1 MKAWSISTTIR
12 NPERIPDFVK
22 VAQRIEGRPWD
33 NQTQEDFYA
42 WAIAMRVVTPENANL
57 SVNSIGLIE
66 GVDEEIPFDKARKI
80 FDEKK
85 YEDPPMR
92 GRQQMAPLSA
102 NGLVS
107 TEGNV
112 VHVTELGKL
121 ITEDKVAFS
130 ELMLNFAFKFQVP
143 QPEHRKYTIENGY
156 CIKPFTGSLALIDA
170 VNKMWQEKG
179 HNSVGLK
186 WEEFCT
192 FVPTLINFRDI
203 QKQAELIVNIREKV
217 AKGKD
222 QLDRESIWKSHITTY
237 LSKILDTRE
246 TMDYGKLTDTLRD
259 YGDNTYRYFSQSQFF
274 RLRGGGNYVDIS
286 EISAAQVNLLIENRE
301 FEPLH
306 MASKSEY
313 EKYIGDL
320 TSFTPP
326 WAVPK
331 FAKVVKQQLEGM
343 LQEQGIDISHVA
355 KQKTVYTVPS
365 MLREDPE
372 LVALRNALKGANV
385 RRLISESMTPEFLE
399 ACAIDYERLANR
411 LDVVGG
417 AERRLNRPAQL
428 EWITYKALLAIND
441 LVEIKPN
448 YPTDDEGYPIFTAGA
463 GVPDLEIYYSDFNVV
478 CEVTMLTNRDQWV
491 AEGQPVQRHLFE
503 FAKKHTDKEAIGIF
517 IAPVLHRDTRN
528 TFKQAFYGGYDEVDS
543 LKIIPFEFKN
553 WTSVVRQLAGIKS
566 EGRSISQSG
575 FKNYLESMLPSTGK
589 IENTDDW
596 WNRISSK
603 NNILEYV
610 A

>member
-22 VAQRIEGRPWD
+22 VAKRIEGRVW
-33 NQTQEDFYA
+33 NNETQQDFYA

-57 SVNSIGLIE
+57 SVSSIRLIE

-102 NGLVS
+102 NGLVT
-107 TEGNV
+107 TEGNIV
-112 VHVTELGKL
+112 RVTDLGKL
-121 ITEDKVAFS
+121 IIEDKVAFS

-143 QPEHRKYTIENGY
+143 QPDHRKYTPENGY
-156 CIKPFTGSLALIDA
+156 RIKPFTGSLALIAA
-170 VNKMWQEKG
+170 VNKIWQDQG
-179 HNSVGLK
+179 NNPVGLK

-192 FVPTLINFRDI
+192 FVPTLIDFNEI
-203 QKQAELIVNIREKV
+203 QKQAQLVVEIRKEV

-222 QLDRESIWKSHITTY
+222 QLDRESIWQSHVTKY
-237 LSKILDTRE
+237 LSSILDARE
-246 TMDYGKLTDTLRD
+246 KLDYVKLTDTLRD

-274 RLRGGGNYVDIS
+274 KLRGGGNYVDIS

-301 FEPLH
+301 FEPIH
-306 MASKSEY
+306 MNSKSDY

-320 TSFTPP
+320 LSFTPP
-326 WAVPK
+326 WALPK
-331 FAKVVKQQLEGM
+331 FANAVKKQLED
-343 LQEQGIDISHVA
+343 LLEEKGIDIANVTA
-355 KQKTVYTVPS
+355 QKTVYTVPS
-365 MLREDPE
+365 MLREAPE
-372 LVALRNALKGANV
+372 LIALRNALKGANV
-385 RRLISESMTPEFLE
+385 RSLISESMTPEFLE
-399 ACAIDYERLANR
+399 ACAVDYERLGNR

-417 AERRLNRPAQL
+417 LERRLKRPAQL
-428 EWITYKALLAIND
+428 EWLTYKALLGIND

-463 GVPDLEIYYSDFNVV
+463 GVPDLEVFYSEFNAV

-503 FAKKHTDKEAIGIF
+503 FARKHHDKEAIGIF
-517 IAPVLHRDTRN
+517 IAPVVHRDTRN
-528 TFKQAFYGGYDEVDS
+528 TFKQAYYGGYDEVDS
-543 LKIIPFEFKN
+543 LKIIPFDFKN
-553 WTSVVRQLAGIKS
+553 WTSVVRQLAIAKS
-566 EGRSISQSG
+566 AGRAITQAG
-575 FKNYLESMLPSTGK
+575 FKKYLESMLPTSGK
-589 IENTDDW
+589 IETTDDW
-596 WNRISSK
+596 WNRISTQD
-603 NNILEYV
+603 NILEFV
-610 A
+610 G

>member
-22 VAQRIEGRPWD
+22 VAERIEGRPWD
-33 NQTQEDFYA
+33 DRTQEDFYA

-57 SVNSIGLIE
+57 SVNSIRLIE
-66 GVDEEIPFDKARKI
+66 GAEEEIPFDKARKI

-102 NGLVS
+102 NGLVT
-107 TEGNV
+107 TEGNLV
-112 VHVTELGKL
+112 KVTELGKL
-121 ITEDKVAFS
+121 IIDDKVAFS

-143 QPEHRKYTIENGY
+143 QPEHRKYTSENGY
-156 CIKPFTGSLALIDA
+156 CIKPFTGSLALIHA
-170 VNKMWQEKG
+170 VNEIWANKG
-179 HNSVGLK
+179 NKPVGLK

-192 FVPTLINFRDI
+192 FVPTLIDFHQIAN
-203 QKQAELIVNIREKV
+203 QANRVVNVREKV

-222 QLDRESIWKSHITTY
+222 QVERDAIWKSEVTKY
-237 LSKILDTRE
+237 LETILDARE
-246 TMDYGKLTDTLRD
+246 KLDYEKLTDTLRD

-274 RLRGGGNYVDIS
+274 KLRGGGNYVDIS

-301 FEPLH
+301 YEPLH
-306 MASKSEY
+306 MNTKSAY
-313 EKYIGDL
+313 EKYVGDL

-331 FAKVVKQQLEGM
+331 YAKAVKQQLED
-343 LQEQGIDISHVA
+343 LLEDKGIDISHVT

-372 LVALRNALKGANV
+372 LVALRNALKSANV
-385 RRLISESMTPEFLE
+385 RSLISESMTPEFLE
-399 ACAIDYERLANR
+399 ACAVDYERLASR
-411 LDVVGG
+411 MDVIGG
-417 AERRLNRPAQL
+417 LERRLKRPAQL
-428 EWITYKALLAIND
+428 EWLTYKALLAIND

-463 GVPDLEIYYSDFNVV
+463 GVPDLEVFYSDFNAV
-478 CEVTMLTNRDQWV
+478 CEVTMLTNRDQWL

-503 FAKKHTDKEAIGIF
+503 FARKHPGKEAIGIF

-543 LKIIPFEFKN
+543 LKIVPFEFKN
-553 WTSVVRQLAGIKS
+553 WTSVVRQLSVAKSAGKTIT
-566 EGRSISQSG
+566 QAG
-575 FKNYLESMLPSTGK
+575 FRNYLESLLPSSGK
-589 IENTDDW
+589 METTDDW
-596 WNRISSK
+596 WNRISTK
-603 NNILEYV
+603 DDILEYV
-610 A
+610 

>member
-22 VAQRIEGRPWD
+22 VAERIEGRPW
-33 NQTQEDFYA
+33 NNETQEDFYA

-57 SVNSIGLIE
+57 SVNSIRLIE
-66 GVDEEIPFDKARKI
+66 GADEEIPFDKARKI

-102 NGLVS
+102 NGLVT
-107 TEGNV
+107 TEGNIV
-112 VHVTELGKL
+112 RVTGLGKL

-143 QPEHRKYTIENGY
+143 QPDHRKYTEENGY

-170 VNKMWQEKG
+170 VNKIWQDKG
-179 HNSVGLK
+179 NNPVGLK

-192 FVPTLINFRDI
+192 FVPTRIDFHEI
-203 QKQAELIVNIREKV
+203 QKQAQLVVDIREKV

-222 QLDRESIWKSHITTY
+222 QLDREAIWKSHVTKY
-237 LSKILDTRE
+237 LSTILDARE
-246 TMDYGKLTDTLRD
+246 KLEYTKLTDTLRD

-274 RLRGGGNYVDIS
+274 KLRGGGNYVDIS
-286 EISAAQVNLLIENRE
+286 EISSAQVNLLIENRE
-301 FEPLH
+301 FEPLK
-306 MASKSEY
+306 MTSKSEY
-313 EKYIGDL
+313 EKYVGDL

-326 WAVPK
+326 WALPE
-331 FAKVVKQQLEGM
+331 FAKVVKEQLEG
-343 LQEQGIDISHVA
+343 LLEEKGIDISLVA

-365 MLREDPE
+365 LLREDPE
-372 LVALRNALKGANV
+372 LAALRNALKVANV
-385 RRLISESMTPEFLE
+385 RSLVSESMTPEFLE
-399 ACAIDYERLANR
+399 ACAVDFERLANR

-417 AERRLNRPAQL
+417 IERRLKRPAQL
-428 EWITYKALLAIND
+428 EWVTYKALLGIND

-463 GVPDLEIYYSDFNVV
+463 GVPDLEVFYSDFNAV

-503 FAKKHTDKEAIGIF
+503 FARKHHDKEAIGIF
-517 IAPVLHRDTRN
+517 IAPVVHRDTRN
-528 TFKQAFYGGYDEVDS
+528 TFKQAYYGGYDEVDS

-553 WTSVVRQLAGIKS
+553 WTSVVRQLAIAKS
-566 EGRSISQSG
+566 AGRAITQAG
-575 FKNYLESMLPSTGK
+575 FRKYLESMLPTSGK
-589 IENTDDW
+589 IETTDDW
-596 WNRISSK
+596 WNRISTQD
-603 NNILEYV
+603 NILEFV
-610 A
+610 G

>member
-22 VAQRIEGRPWD
+22 VAERIEGRAWD
-33 NQTQEDFYA
+33 DRTQEDFYA

-57 SVNSIGLIE
+57 SVNSIRLIE

-92 GRQQMAPLSA
+92 GRQQMAPLSS

-107 TEGNV
+107 TEGNIV
-112 VHVTELGKL
+112 KVTELGKL
-121 ITEDKVAFS
+121 IIQDKVAFS

-143 QPEHRKYTIENGY
+143 QPEHRKYTKENGY
-156 CIKPFTGSLALIDA
+156 SIKPFTGSLALIDA
-170 VNKMWQEKG
+170 VNKLWQDKG
-179 HNSVGLK
+179 NNPVGLK

-192 FVPTLINFRDI
+192 FVPTLIDFQKI
-203 QKQAELIVNIREKV
+203 QKQAQLIVDIREKV

-222 QLDRESIWKSHITTY
+222 QLDREAIWKSHVTTY
-237 LSKILDTRE
+237 LSSILDARE
-246 TMDYGKLTDTLRD
+246 KLDYVKLTDTLRD

-274 RLRGGGNYVDIS
+274 KLRGGGHYVDIS
-286 EISAAQVNLLIENRE
+286 EISAAQVKMLIENRE
-301 FEPLH
+301 FEPRH

-313 EKYIGDL
+313 EKYVGDL

-326 WAVPK
+326 WALPK
-331 FAKVVKQQLEGM
+331 YAKIVKEQLED
-343 LQEQGIDISHVA
+343 LLEEKGIDIFHVT
-355 KQKTVYTVPS
+355 KQKIVYTVPS

-372 LVALRNALKGANV
+372 LVALRNALKAANV
-385 RRLISESMTPEFLE
+385 RSLISESMTPEFLE
-399 ACAIDYERLANR
+399 ACAVDYERLASR

-417 AERRLNRPAQL
+417 LERRLKRPAQL

-463 GVPDLEIYYSDFNVV
+463 GVPDLEVFYSDFNVIG
-478 CEVTMLTNRDQWV
+478 EVTMLTNRDQWV

-503 FAKKHTDKEAIGIF
+503 FARKHPDKEAIGLF

-553 WTSVVRQLAGIKS
+553 WASVVRKLAAAKS
-566 EGRSISQSG
+566 AGKKITQSG
-575 FKNYLESMLPSTGK
+575 FKNYLESMLPTAGK
-589 IENTDDW
+589 IETTDDW
-596 WNRISSK
+596 WNRISTK
-603 NNILEYV
+603 DDILDYV
-610 A
+610 L

>member
-1 MKAWSISTTIR
+1 
-12 NPERIPDFVK
+12 
-22 VAQRIEGRPWD
+22 
-33 NQTQEDFYA
+33 
-42 WAIAMRVVTPENANL
+42 MRVVTPENANL
-57 SVNSIGLIE
+57 SVSSIRLIE

-102 NGLVS
+102 NGLVT
-107 TEGNV
+107 TEGNIV
-112 VHVTELGKL
+112 RVTELGRL
-121 ITEDKVAFS
+121 IIEDKVAFS

-143 QPEHRKYTIENGY
+143 QPDHRKYTLENGY

-170 VNKMWQEKG
+170 VNKIWEKRG
-179 HNSVGLK
+179 NNPVGLK

-192 FVPTLINFRDI
+192 FVPTLIDFHEI
-203 QKQAELIVNIREKV
+203 QKQAELVVDIREKV

-222 QLDRESIWKSHITTY
+222 QLDREAIWKSHVTKH
-237 LSKILDTRE
+237 LSTILDARE
-246 TMDYGKLTDTLRD
+246 KLDYVKLTDTLRD

-274 RLRGGGNYVDIS
+274 KLRGGGNYVDIS

-306 MASKSEY
+306 MNTKSEY
-313 EKYIGDL
+313 EKYVGNL

-326 WAVPK
+326 WALPK
-331 FAKVVKQQLEGM
+331 FAKAVKNQLEV
-343 LQEQGIDISHVA
+343 LLEEKGIDIYRVT

-372 LVALRNALKGANV
+372 LVALRNALKDANV
-385 RRLISESMTPEFLE
+385 RSLISESMTPEFLE
-399 ACAIDYERLANR
+399 ACAVDYERLATR

-417 AERRLNRPAQL
+417 IERRLKRPAQL
-428 EWITYKALLAIND
+428 EWLTYKALLAIND
-441 LVEIKPN
+441 LTEIKPN

-463 GVPDLEIYYSDFNVV
+463 GVPDLEVFYSDFNAV
-478 CEVTMLTNRDQWV
+478 CEVTMLTNRDQWL

-503 FAKKHTDKEAIGIF
+503 FARKHPDKEAIGIF

-528 TFKQAFYGGYDEVDS
+528 TFKQAFYGGYDEADS

-553 WTSVVRQLAGIKS
+553 WTSVVRQLAVAKS
-566 EGRSISQSG
+566 EGKSITQDG
-575 FKNYLESMLPSTGK
+575 FKRYLESMLPVSGK
-589 IENTDDW
+589 IETTDDW
-596 WNRISSK
+596 WNRISTQD
-603 NNILEYV
+603 NILEFV
-610 A
+610 